1 MKNPAVESLTDQVW
15 YHGILSREESDQ
27 LLEVDGD
34 FLVRCS
40 AINAKSDQYVLSCKW
55 VSLLFWKN
63 RKVQMYI
70 IKDAQ
75 TLHFVIMQDQ
85 GKYLINEESSASFD
99 SIPKLID
106 EFHSKK
112 IPLSK
117 LSIAV
122 LRRPVSNFKKSSPK
136 KPLRVPSI
144 KNGIALGMVL
154 MTEKFNF

>member
-1 MKNPAVESLTDQVW
+1 M
-15 YHGILSREESDQ
+15 G
-27 LLEVDGD
+27 
-34 FLVRCS
+34 
-40 AINAKSDQYVLSCKW
+40 KSKVYYFGKPGKCKD
-55 VSLLFWKN
+55 
-63 RKVQMYI
+63 I

-117 LSIAV
+117 LSTAV

-154 MTEKFNF
+154 IVEKINF

>member
-1 MKNPAVESLTDQVW
+1 MGKTKVFCFEKKRN
-15 YHGILSREESDQ
+15 
-27 LLEVDGD
+27 
-34 FLVRCS
+34 
-40 AINAKSDQYVLSCKW
+40 
-55 VSLLFWKN
+55 
-63 RKVQMYI
+63 VQMY

-154 MTEKFNF
+154 MREKVNF

>member
-1 MKNPAVESLTDQVW
+1 MK
-15 YHGILSREESDQ
+15 
-27 LLEVDGD
+27 
-34 FLVRCS
+34 
-40 AINAKSDQYVLSCKW
+40 
-55 VSLLFWKN
+55 
-63 RKVQMYI
+63 I

-117 LSIAV
+117 LSTAV

-144 KNGIALGMVL
+144 KNGIALGMVS
-154 MTEKFNF
+154 MTEKLNF